1 MRLRTPLIA
10 VVGWATLVS
19 ASGASAAEVTQ
30 VLSTR
35 SLRDRD
41 IQVSVAWQHN
51 QSTASIRRE
60 LVEPT
65 GVLLINDV
73 RYRQTR
79 DSLLLRGEVGL
90 VHDLSFFLGL
100 SLVIADDR
108 QLAFDKRGQCATAPC
123 LETLLRDGILPGDPS
138 TSWGIDA
145 EKGGPFQAPSE
156 QVFRGPTRSGLAYLA
171 LGLRWAAMNQARDRT
186 KPTWVLGLE
195 SRFSV
200 AQDQRFDPAAPSA
213 NRGVGVGY
221 HQLILSS
228 VFSHRLGAFEPSLGG
243 WFMQPLLTSASVYR
257 NHGSGPYGTAQ
268 RRAGGDVGIEAAVW
282 EDAARRAR
290 IALELDGRIE
300 YRLEGLAQSELWE
313 PLSGD
318 PRCATDAARCRPGI
332 DVGDGGATAVHS
344 GIVRSPAYGVFGG
357 DAGFS
362 AQVGR
367 YARLRG
373 LFGLRFHQGHF
384 LTDGGSGNAVYD
396 VPGRRFRVEDA
407 VSWLVF
413 VNGTATFW

>member
-1 MRLRTPLIA
+1 M
-10 VVGWATLVS
+10 
-19 ASGASAAEVTQ
+19 
-30 VLSTR
+30 LSTR
-35 SLRDRD
+35 SLKDRD
-41 IQVSVAWQHN
+41 IQVSVAWQHE
-51 QSTASIRRE
+51 QSSASIRRE

-90 VHDLSFFLGL
+90 VRDLSFFVGL

-108 QLAFDKRGQCATAPC
+108 RLAFDKPGECAAAACP
-123 LETLLRDGILPGDPS
+123 ETLLRDGILPGDPN

-145 EKGGPFQAPSE
+145 EKGGRFQAPSTE
-156 QVFRGPTRSGLAYLA
+156 VFRGPTRSGLEYLA
-171 LGLRWAAMNQARDRT
+171 LGLRWAAMNQTRDLT

-200 AQDQRFDPAAPSA
+200 AQDQRFDPADPSA

-228 VFSHRLGAFEPSLGG
+228 VFSRRFGAFEPSMGG

-257 NHGSGPYGTAQ
+257 NHGSGRYGTAQ
-268 RRAGGDVGIEAAVW
+268 RRAGGDIGMEATVW
-282 EDAARRAR
+282 QDVARRAR
-290 IALELDGRIE
+290 IALELDGHIE

-318 PRCATDAARCRPGI
+318 PRCATDATRCRPGI
-332 DVGDGGATAVHS
+332 DVDGAGATGV
-344 GIVRSPAYGVFGG
+344 VRSPAYGLFGG

-362 AQVGR
+362 SHIGR
-367 YARLRG
+367 HARLRG
-373 LFGLRFHQGHF
+373 LFGLRWHQGRF
-384 LTDGGSGNAVYD
+384 LTDGQSGNAVYD
-396 VPGRRFRVEDA
+396 VPGRRFRVEDQIA
-407 VSWLVF
+407 WLVF
-413 VNGTATFW
+413 LNGTASF

>member
-1 MRLRTPLIA
+1 
-10 VVGWATLVS
+10 
-19 ASGASAAEVTQ
+19 

-35 SLRDRD
+35 SLKDRD
-41 IQVSVAWQHN
+41 IEVSVAWQHD
-51 QSTASIRRE
+51 QSSASIRRE

-90 VHDLSFFLGL
+90 VRDLSFFLGL

-108 QLAFDKRGQCATAPC
+108 RLAFDKRGECAAAAC
-123 LETLLRDGILPGDPS
+123 LETLLRDGILPGDPN

-145 EKGGPFQAPSE
+145 EKGGRFQAPSE
-156 QVFRGPTRSGLAYLA
+156 QLFRGPTRSGLAYLA
-171 LGLRWAAMNQARDRT
+171 LGLRWAAMNQARDLA

-200 AQDQRFDPAAPSA
+200 AQDQRFDPADPSA

-228 VFSHRLGAFEPSLGG
+228 VFSRRFGAFEPSMGG
-243 WFMQPLLTSASVYR
+243 WFMQPLLTASSVYG

-268 RRAGGDVGIEAAVW
+268 RRTGGDVGIEATVW
-282 EDAARRAR
+282 QDVARRAR
-290 IALELDGRIE
+290 IALELDGHIE

-318 PRCATDAARCRPGI
+318 PRCATDATRCRPGI
-332 DVGDGGATAVHS
+332 DVDGAGATAVHA
-344 GIVRSPAYGVFGG
+344 GVVRSPAYGLLGG

-362 AQVGR
+362 SHIGR
-367 YARLRG
+367 HARLRG
-373 LFGLRFHQGHF
+373 LCGLRWHQGHF
-384 LTDGGSGNAVYD
+384 LTDGHSGNAIYD
-396 VPGRRFRVEDA
+396 VPGRRFRVEDQIA
-407 VSWLVF
+407 WLVF
-413 VNGTATFW
+413 LSGTATF